1 MCVFVL
7 SIHNWQGNLRLT
19 VWPATLRICVF
30 ICIFV
35 FVLSIRNWHSREIC
49 GLLFG
54 LPPRVNWS
62 IIINTLTNVT
72 QWLGELSTHSQW
84 LGENGHSWRNRRRN
98 VIISITLYGC
108 FFGSFV
114 FLQLITLHF
123 NLMKASRARALE
135 PKEENQLLFAVG
147 ASINFNENQ
156 PTNDKQL
163 FRWKAFLYKTINN
176 QSTSQPTPNNQLYN
190 SHQSFGQSKEWNA
203 LLALFRQ
210 QTTKI
215 KFELA
220 QL

>member
-84 LGENGHSWRNRRRN
+84 LGENGHSWRNRHN
-98 VIISITLYGC
+98 IIISTTGPWLVAFLVHLFFFNSSLYISIWWKRPEPEPTEPWSPKKRTNC
-108 FFGSFV
+108 
-114 FLQLITLHF
+114 FLQSVH
-123 NLMKASRARALE
+123 
-135 PKEENQLLFAVG
+135 P
-147 ASINFNENQ
+147 SIWTKTNQ
-156 PTNDKQL
+156 PMTNNFLDEKL
-163 FRWKAFLYKTINN
+163 FY
-176 QSTSQPTPNNQLYN
+176 
-190 SHQSFGQSKEWNA
+190 
-203 LLALFRQ
+203 
-210 QTTKI
+210 I
-215 KFELA
+215 KL
-220 QL
+220 

>member
-98 VIISITLYGC
+98 IIISMTGPCLVAFLVHLFFFNSSLYISIWWKRPEPEPWSPKKRTNC
-108 FFGSFV
+108 
-114 FLQLITLHF
+114 FLQSVHRSIWT
-123 NLMKASRARALE
+123 KT
-135 PKEENQLLFAVG
+135 NQPMTNNFLDEQLF
-147 ASINFNENQ
+147 IYKTIINQ
-156 PTNDKQL
+156 PTD
-163 FRWKAFLYKTINN
+163 
-176 QSTSQPTPNNQLYN
+176 
-190 SHQSFGQSKEWNA
+190 SKKSA
-203 LLALFRQ
+203 L
-210 QTTKI
+210 
-215 KFELA
+215 
-220 QL
+220 